1 MRLHYVN
8 CHADTPFWQDVSKSI
23 IPSEVKKYLD
33 ITRERVLLLEDVGNI
48 SGAVTTENRIFG
60 AHNWNQVLYALGF
73 LSEEILRDHVQAYGH
88 IPRRRKFKDFDDVIP
103 HKQLID
109 KWNNNENSI
118 SN

>member
-1 MRLHYVN
+1 MVQS
-8 CHADTPFWQDVSKSI
+8 PQKI
-23 IPSEVKKYLD
+23 EYL
-33 ITRERVLLLEDVGNI
+33 
-48 SGAVTTENRIFG
+48 G

-73 LSEEILRDHVQAYGH
+73 LSEEVLKDHVQAYGH
-88 IPRRRKFKDFDDVIP
+88 IPRRRRFKDFDDVMP